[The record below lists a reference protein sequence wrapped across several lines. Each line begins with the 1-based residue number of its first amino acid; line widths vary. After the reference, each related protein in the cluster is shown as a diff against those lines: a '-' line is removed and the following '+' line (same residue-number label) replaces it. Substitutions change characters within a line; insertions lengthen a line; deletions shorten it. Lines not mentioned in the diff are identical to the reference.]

1 MTSPATEKWLDNMRQ
16 ARETLEAFERFA
28 DSLDEL
34 EKVAPI
40 PEDIY
45 NMTANTVRNLR
56 GYLSDEVARIDVT
69 NIESLI
75 EWSRLK

>member
-1 MTSPATEKWLDNMRQ
+1 MRQ